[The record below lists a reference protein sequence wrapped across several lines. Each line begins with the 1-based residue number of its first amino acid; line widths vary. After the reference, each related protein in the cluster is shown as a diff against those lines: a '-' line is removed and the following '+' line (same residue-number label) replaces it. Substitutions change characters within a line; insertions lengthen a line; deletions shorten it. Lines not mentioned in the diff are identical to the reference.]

1 MNRDELKK
9 KIINLVEFFF
19 FFNLAFD
26 LKLLQTIGNYVIY
39 RSL

>member
-9 KIINLVEFFF
+9 KIINLVEFF

-39 RSL
+39 RSS